1 MSNRSSSLRVESL
14 DEATLVASAAGG
26 DRLAFD
32 ELVRR
37 HQQEVY
43 TLAVRLLGNH
53 EMAADVTQ
61 DALIRA
67 WRHLGTFRGDA
78 AFSTWLYRIT
88 VNTAWSARHRARRL
102 ATTDIDQ
109 VEHELPGIDHVGMA
123 GEAMRVRE
131 AFRRALGELTP
142 GARSV
147 VVLKDVY
154 GWSHAEVA
162 DSLGISV
169 TAAKVRLHR
178 ARGALQRLL
187 EDER

>member
-1 MSNRSSSLRVESL
+1 MSNRSHLPRVENL
-14 DEATLVASAAGG
+14 DETTLVAAAARG
-26 DRLAFD
+26 DRVAFD

-37 HQQEVY
+37 HQQEVF

-53 EMAADVTQ
+53 EMAADVAQ

-67 WRHLGTFRGDA
+67 WRHLGSFRGEA
-78 AFSTWLYRIT
+78 AFSTWLHRIT
-88 VNTAWSARHRARRL
+88 VNTAWSARHRARRIT
-102 ATTDIDQ
+102 TTDIDL
-109 VEHELPGIDHVGMA
+109 VEHELPGIDHVAIA
-123 GEAMRVRE
+123 GESLRIRE
-131 AFRRALGELTP
+131 AFRRALARLTP
-142 GARSV
+142 GARAV

-162 DSLGISV
+162 ESLGISV

-178 ARGALQRLL
+178 ARTALQRML